1 MLPVTTLMINVSSVA
16 LIWFGGLRIDA
27 GQMQV
32 GSLIA
37 FLSYFMQILMAVLMA
52 TFILVMLPR
61 ASVCAERITEVL
73 CTPSRDHAARP
84 APRRPDGG
92 RPGAIALE
100 RRDVQLS
107 GRRSPCAAECFADRT
122 ARHHDRDRRQSP
134 VRASPR

>member
-1 MLPVTTLMINVSSVA
+1 MLPVTTLVINISSVA

-37 FLSYFMQILMAVLMA
+37 FLSYFMQILMAVLLA

-73 CTPSRDHAARP
+73 STDAGDHQPRSTRCRPDAVAARSGWTTRRSAIP
-84 APRRPDGG
+84 APT
-92 RPGAIALE
+92 ALCC
-100 RRDVQLS
+100 RMFR
-107 GRRSPCAAECFADRT
+107 
-122 ARHHDRDRRQSP
+122 
-134 VRASPR
+134 

>member
-1 MLPVTTLMINVSSVA
+1 MLPVTTLVINISSVA

-37 FLSYFMQILMAVLMA
+37 FLSYFMQILMAVLLA

-73 CTPSRDHAARP
+73 STTPAITSPTAADRGPTPSAARSAWTTRRSAIP
-84 APRRPDGG
+84 AP
-92 RPGAIALE
+92 IALCC
-100 RRDVQLS
+100 RMFR
-107 GRRSPCAAECFADRT
+107 
-122 ARHHDRDRRQSP
+122 
-134 VRASPR
+134 